1 MTYPLVQVEEV
12 FCLDD
17 DLKAMG
23 SVSAAHCWAPD
34 KYESLL
40 NRERTVSL
48 KSEPAV
54 LTYGCPGR
62 SMVSYSYL
70 SGRQPAKQNR
80 DQLRATTAYSSPT
93 RSPRATESHGV
104 ASDLSVCR

>member
-40 NRERTVSL
+40 SRERTIPL
-48 KSEPAV
+48 KSE
-54 LTYGCPGR
+54 
-62 SMVSYSYL
+62 
-70 SGRQPAKQNR
+70 QQF
-80 DQLRATTAYSSPT
+80 
-93 RSPRATESHGV
+93 
-104 ASDLSVCR
+104 